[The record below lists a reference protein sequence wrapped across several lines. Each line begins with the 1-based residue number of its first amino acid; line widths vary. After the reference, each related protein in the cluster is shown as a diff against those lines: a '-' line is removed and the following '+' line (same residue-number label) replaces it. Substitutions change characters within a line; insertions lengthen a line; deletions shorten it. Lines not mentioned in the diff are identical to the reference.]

1 MTNPY
6 ENIIENLTEA
16 VIGVDRD
23 KRVTVFNQAAERLTE
38 LSRKRAAG
46 SALSDIFSLNGWLLE
61 LVDKTFTDKTIY
73 AETRLKRSD
82 YEATLLR
89 KFSPPLPVSVSTISL
104 IDNSGNLSG
113 VAIQIKDVSALK
125 SIESE
130 ELRKDRLAYLGTF
143 VANLAHEVKN
153 PLSGIKGAAQ
163 LLARRTE
170 DAQFKELTDVIIKE
184 SDRLNNVV
192 CDMLDFTRLK
202 KPIKGNLNIHK
213 ELDSVIALVEKEKT
227 SIDNNIEVTRV
238 YDPSLPEIKGNS
250 SQLTQVFLN
259 IIKNA
264 KDAVIEKATKDEK
277 TKFVP
282 NISVTTRLASD
293 FKIKQISTNAGE
305 VGKGS
310 FALIEISDNGIGIKN
325 KDIEKV
331 FTPFF
336 TTKHQGSGL
345 GMGISYK
352 IIKEHDG
359 YISIDSEP
367 KEATK
372 IRIYLPLGE
381 AKKCKEQS

>member
-359 YISIDSEP
+359 YISIDSAPDEG
-367 KEATK
+367 TS

-381 AKKCKEQS
+381 LKK